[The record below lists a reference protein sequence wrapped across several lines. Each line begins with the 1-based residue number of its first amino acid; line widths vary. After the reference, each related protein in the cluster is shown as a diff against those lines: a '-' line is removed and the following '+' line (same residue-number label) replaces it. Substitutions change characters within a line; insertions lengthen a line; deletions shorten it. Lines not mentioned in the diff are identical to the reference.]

1 MNANPSRKPIDWG
14 ILALF
19 ALLLLWDTAAQ
30 LFFKLGANLLGE
42 FPMDSFAAVV
52 RYTGQLAANGNVLLG
67 VGSLLLAFFTWLVI
81 IAKIDLSKAH
91 PISSLVYGTVALCS
105 ALILQEPF
113 TLRQGLG
120 VLLIMIGAYIT
131 SEHTDNSRQ

>member
-1 MNANPSRKPIDWG
+1 MNANPSRKPIKWG

-19 ALLLLWDTAAQ
+19 ALLLLWDTTAQ
-30 LFFKLGANLLGE
+30 LFFKLGANALGE

-52 RYTGQLAANGNVLLG
+52 HYTGQLATNGNVLLG
-67 VGSLLLAFFTWLVI
+67 AGSLLLAFFTWLVI
-81 IAKIDLSKAH
+81 IAQIDLSKAH
-91 PISSLVYGTVALCS
+91 PISSLVYGTVALAS
-105 ALILQEPF
+105 TLILQEPF

-131 SEHTDNSRQ
+131 SEHDYR